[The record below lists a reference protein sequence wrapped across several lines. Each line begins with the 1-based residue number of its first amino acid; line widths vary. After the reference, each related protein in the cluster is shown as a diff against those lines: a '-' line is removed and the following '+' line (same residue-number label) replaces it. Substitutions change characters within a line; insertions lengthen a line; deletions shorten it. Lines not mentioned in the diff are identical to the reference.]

1 MSLFF
6 ILISVSFWFM
16 AYNAVNT
23 AYSRYVQ
30 EVWGKSQSTGATMMI
45 IAMLVA
51 TAAFIPVGHLSSKFG
66 RKKMILVGVSLL
78 ALAFLTGFILPHYSI
93 MAYVIMGVIGIGWAA
108 INVNSYPMVV
118 EMSRGSDVGKYT
130 GLYYTFSMSAQIL
143 TPILSGYLFAYLPWG
158 YKVMFPYALF
168 FSALAFITMLFV
180 KHGDNR
186 PDAAKG
192 LEAFDVE
199 D

>member
-1 MSLFF
+1 
-6 ILISVSFWFM
+6 
-16 AYNAVNT
+16 
-23 AYSRYVQ
+23 
-30 EVWGKSQSTGATMMI
+30 
-45 IAMLVA
+45 MLA
-51 TAAFIPVGHLSSKFG
+51 AAF
-66 RKKMILVGVSLL
+66 L
-78 ALAFLTGFILPHYSI
+78 AGFILPQYSI

-143 TPILSGYLFAYLPWG
+143 TPILSGYLFAHLPWG
-158 YKVMFPYALF
+158 YKVMFPYALV

-199 D
+199 E